1 MHPSAGLMIKVKIP
15 ASSANMGAGFDTL
28 GVALNLYSRLEIEE
42 IPEGLE
48 INTLNSKGFVPKDEN
63 NLIYRAM
70 VKLFDY
76 TDYKAGGL
84 RITQDSS
91 IPMTRGLGS
100 SSACII
106 GGMLAAN
113 IISGRKL
120 TYSEILNLASQMEGH
135 PDNAAP
141 ALYGGFCVSLFDG
154 EKTITKST
162 KINPR
167 IKFAVMIPDYF
178 VATKKS
184 RGVLPES
191 VPLKDAA
198 FNIAHASMFQSALI
212 NGDMRLLKE
221 SVRDRLHQQ
230 YRKSYVDG
238 FDEIFAKTYEA
249 GSKAT
254 YLSGSGPTIVSVL
267 DGNYFEFNA
276 EMQRFFKE
284 NAHEWTCMI
293 LSVDNVGAV
302 VSVRS

>member
-1 MHPSAGLMIKVKIP
+1 MIKLKIP

-48 INTLNSKGFVPKDEN
+48 INTLNSKGFVPKDES

-70 VKLFDY
+70 MKLFDY
-76 TDYKAGGL
+76 TDYRAGGL

-221 SVRDRLHQQ
+221 SVRDRLHQE

-238 FDEIFAKTYEA
+238 FDEIFAKTYES

-254 YLSGSGPTIVSVL
+254 YLSGSGPTIVSIL

>member
-1 MHPSAGLMIKVKIP
+1 MIKLKIP

-221 SVRDRLHQQ
+221 SVRDRLHQE

-238 FDEIFAKTYEA
+238 FDEIFAKTYES

-254 YLSGSGPTIVSVL
+254 YLSGSGPTIVSIL

>member
-1 MHPSAGLMIKVKIP
+1 MIKVKIP

-70 VKLFDY
+70 MKLFEY
-76 TDYKAGGL
+76 TDYRAGGL

-154 EKTITKST
+154 EKAITKST
-162 KINPR
+162 KLNPK

-184 RGVLPES
+184 RGMLPES

-221 SVRDRLHQQ
+221 AVSDRLHQQ
-230 YRKSYVDG
+230 YRKDYVDG

-254 YLSGSGPTIVSVL
+254 YLSGSGPTIVSIL

-276 EMQRFFKE
+276 RMQQFFKE
-284 NAHEWTCMI
+284 NSHEWTCMI